1 MVRLTG
7 ADSQR
12 IGPDTLLDCLVS
24 AFSRS
29 GIAEFR
35 TFLAKHP
42 GVTKWF
48 IASDFVN
55 ADPQAASDVYAFTFF
70 PYERHFEQLKAEIRQ
85 LVPKDFKKTIDV
97 EPELRQFFHSGAT
110 FTICLLTPKKYK
122 VAGSIGAIRRS
133 LDVTISNMRQ
143 WRDADRQQKIIGA
156 FERLRERAKANN
168 FNGQLISTIIFAT
181 VLAAFC
187 AVMLAKERN
196 IEVVG
201 WYPDRDNITTSYD
214 QIAHYMFV
222 VNFSAFCQ
230 RHNIDAHSIRAAIGI
245 PTPDARRPRQT
256 WYDELVRIPDF
267 LAGPLAAWR
276 YEANLVTGR
285 QKYVDLLQG
294 VIADNPNVV
303 TLLLKQ
309 VADGFGI
316 GPIRIRH
323 Q

>member
-1 MVRLTG
+1 
-7 ADSQR
+7 
-12 IGPDTLLDCLVS
+12 
-24 AFSRS
+24 
-29 GIAEFR
+29 
-35 TFLAKHP
+35 
-42 GVTKWF
+42 
-48 IASDFVN
+48 
-55 ADPQAASDVYAFTFF
+55 
-70 PYERHFEQLKAEIRQ
+70 
-85 LVPKDFKKTIDV
+85 
-97 EPELRQFFHSGAT
+97 
-110 FTICLLTPKKYK
+110 
-122 VAGSIGAIRRS
+122 
-133 LDVTISNMRQ
+133 MRQ